1 MEVQKKWIKELLE
14 EQNKID
20 SISIF
25 ISSKNYRYL
34 TISTNCTLNE
44 VKEKNCDNKRKRE
57 KEKRKEN

>member
-1 MEVQKKWIKELLE
+1 MEVQKKNEELLE

-20 SISIF
+20 SINIF

-44 VKEKNCDNKRKRE
+44 VKEKKLRQ
-57 KEKRKEN
+57 